1 MEKGYVVLG
10 TLEGSVMEMANP
22 SPILGD
28 THSTHYVTKSIKRRV
43 QSEAR
48 VGWHTGMSQDL
59 TR

>member
-1 MEKGYVVLG
+1 
-10 TLEGSVMEMANP
+10 MEMANP
-22 SPILGD
+22 SPVLGN
-28 THSTHYVTKSIKRRV
+28 THSTHYVTKSIKSRV